1 MQTSFTVALIASSVS
16 AFNWIPDPINAP
28 LDSRRCEVTD
38 SCWIDG
44 CDSDAIKTRTAV
56 TEETYLECI

>member
-16 AFNWIPDPINAP
+16 AFNWIPDPDNAP
-28 LDSRRCEVTD
+28 LESRRCEVTD

-44 CDSDAIKTRTAV
+44 CDSDAIKTRTAA
-56 TEETYLECI
+56 TE